1 MSNVELITGGNF
13 TGKSRRLLDIK
24 NASDSDPGSKRLLIG
39 ELPGDHLSGIFP
51 TVGDELKGHTRL
63 PDSAAASGSWR
74 MLDRIGY
81 NRLLNRNPFELSG
94 GEQAMLAVVSHL
106 LMEPAHLCLDTV
118 MEQLSPTWRMEAL
131 GLLSEI
137 DNRVHVADNRYR
149 ELVHMGFS
157 TVEVKPPTE
166 DHPVP
171 FARPDF
177 GLTLPIPPSKVNV
190 ELDGIGFSYSRN
202 NVFQNLS
209 LRLEP
214 GRIYHL
220 QGQNGAGKSTLSK
233 ILSGVLKPN
242 KGTIAVNNERTVP
255 YRKPGSVFGY
265 SFQNPDDQ
273 LFHATVGEQLRAAG
287 PHGAE
292 QLARVEQIIR
302 IFGLT
307 GLDTMHPADLP
318 FTMRKRLALASTFAV
333 PRPWYIVDEPTLG
346 QDDDWV
352 TGFGRWLMAVVA
364 KGSGVVVISHAPSFA
379 RSLATETIDLSTL
392 DPHGEQGHRQAR

>member
-1 MSNVELITGGNF
+1 MSNVELLTGGNF
-13 TGKSRRLLDIK
+13 AGKSRRLLDIK
-24 NASDSDPGSKRLLIG
+24 NASDSDPGAKRLLIG

-63 PDSAAASGSWR
+63 PDSSAVTGAWR
-74 MLDRIGY
+74 MLNHIGY
-81 NRLLNRNPFELSG
+81 DRLLNRNPFELSG

-118 MEQLSPTWRMEAL
+118 MEQLSPAWRVEAL
-131 GLLSEI
+131 GLFSAI
-137 DNRVHVADNRYR
+137 DSRIHVADNRYR
-149 ELVHMGFS
+149 ELAHMGFG
-157 TVEVKPPTE
+157 TVEVEQPAE
-166 DHPVP
+166 VYPVP
-171 FARPDF
+171 FAQPDF
-177 GLTLPIPPSKVNV
+177 SLTLPPPPNKANV
-190 ELDGIGFSYSRN
+190 DLDGVGFSYTRN
-202 NVFQNLS
+202 KVFQDLS
-209 LRLEP
+209 LQLEP

-233 ILSGVLKPN
+233 ILCGVLKPN

-255 YRKPGSVFGY
+255 FRKPGSVFGY

-287 PHGAE
+287 SRGAE

-307 GLDTMHPADLP
+307 GLENKHPADLP

-346 QDDDWV
+346 QDDVWLH
-352 TGFGRWLMAVVA
+352 GFGRWLMAMVA
-364 KGSGVVVISHAPSFA
+364 GGLGVVVISHAPSFTGD
-379 RSLATETIDLSTL
+379 LAKESI
-392 DPHGEQGHRQAR
+392 EI